1 MAWDEYNCWIN
12 EMTGGLDNWISLEY
26 KMDNYE
32 TVGMQLLTAVCGE
45 SVGLI
50 VSVSKRITK
59 FTVSFLG
66 P

>member
-1 MAWDEYNCWIN
+1 
-12 EMTGGLDNWISLEY
+12 MTGGLDNWISLEY